1 MNNLFRKKSITKVI
15 ADAKAGNDESEFNV
29 GLKKSLG
36 VRDLTALGIAAVVG
50 AGIFSTIGKASFDG
64 GPGIIL
70 LFLFVAVACGFSALC
85 YAEFASIVPVSGSAY
100 TYSYVAFGELIA
112 WIIGWDLLM
121 EYAIGNIVVA
131 ISWSAYFTTF
141 MHGIGVD
148 IPAFLTM
155 GYWSAQKMATP
166 EAIAAWNTAPQIFGF
181 RLICDLP
188 AFSIVML
195 ITYITYVG
203 IRESKN
209 AANIMVGIKMAIILL
224 VIFAGAFYITP
235 KNWVPFLPNG
245 TGGVLKGI
253 SSVFFAYIGF
263 DAISTTAE
271 ECKDPQRDL
280 PKGMI
285 YSLIICTIIYVA
297 IALVLTGMV
306 NYTKLNVAEPLAFVF
321 EKVGLHWVA
330 GVVAVSAVIATAS
343 VLLVF
348 QVGQPRIWMSMS
360 RDGLLPPIFSKI
372 HPKYG
377 TPSFSTILTGLV
389 VGIPALFVNMDIMVD
404 LTSIGTLFAFALV
417 SGGVMMLDS
426 MPDRP
431 TSRFK
436 TPYINSKYIFPLLII
451 GALAFWLIKYPDVF
465 KVYIGLDKGYDWHL
479 IREAVPHYL
488 FIVMVLVL
496 LVLSFTKNL
505 SLIPL
510 LGLLACAY
518 LLSESG
524 ATNWERFFVWLIIGL
539 ICYFLYGSKNSKLR
553 IAAEGPGPH

>member
-1 MNNLFRKKSITKVI
+1 MNDIFRKKTVSKVI
-15 ADAKAGNDESEFNV
+15 KDAADGYGDGEGHT
-29 GLKKSLG
+29 GLKRSLG

-100 TYSYVAFGELIA
+100 TYSYVAFGEIIA

-131 ISWSAYFTTF
+131 ISWSAYFTSF
-141 MHGIGVD
+141 LDGVGIHM
-148 IPAFLTM
+148 PAFLTM
-155 GYWSAQKMATP
+155 GHMTASNMDTF
-166 EAIAAWNTAPQIFGF
+166 EAYRAYHLAPQLFGAHIVF
-181 RLICDLP
+181 DLP
-188 AFSIVML
+188 AFMIVVL
-195 ITYITYVG
+195 ITYITYIG
-203 IRESKN
+203 IKESRN
-209 AANIMVGIKMAIILL
+209 SANVMVGIKMAIIFL
-224 VIFAGAFYITP
+224 VIFVGAFWVTP
-235 KNWVPFLPNG
+235 KNWSPFLPNG
-245 TGGVLKGI
+245 LGGVLKGI

-271 ECKDPQRDL
+271 ECKDPQKDL
-280 PKGMI
+280 PRGMI
-285 YSLIICTIIYVA
+285 YSLIICTILYVV

-306 NYTKLNVAEPLAFVF
+306 SYTKLNVGEPLAFVF
-321 EKVGLHWVA
+321 QQVHLPWMAGIVA
-330 GVVAVSAVIATAS
+330 ISAVIATAS

-360 RDGLLPPIFSKI
+360 RDGLLPPIFSRI

-389 VGIPALFVNMDIMVD
+389 VGIPALFVNMDMMVD

-417 SGGVMMLDS
+417 SGGVMMLDA

-431 TSRFK
+431 VSKFK
-436 TPYINSKYIFPLLII
+436 TPYINSKFIFPLLIV
-451 GALAFWLIKYPDVF
+451 AAFVFWIVKYKAVF
-465 KVYIGLDKGYDWHL
+465 IEYLGLQKGFDWEL
-479 IREAVPHYL
+479 VRAVVPHYL
-488 FIVMVLVL
+488 FLILLAILAVLA
-496 LVLSFTKNL
+496 FRKNL

-510 LGLLACAY
+510 LGLLACSY

-524 ATNWERFFVWLIIGL
+524 ATNWERFFIWLLVGL
-539 ICYFLYGSKNSKLR
+539 VCYFLYGSKHSKLKAD
-553 IAAEGPGPH
+553 AAKQT

>member
-1 MNNLFRKKSITKVI
+1 MSDLFRKKTVSKVI
-15 ADAKAGNDESEFNV
+15 RDAEEGYGDGE
-29 GLKKSLG
+29 GLSGMKRSLG

-50 AGIFSTIGKASFDG
+50 AGIFSTIGKASYDG

-85 YAEFASIVPVSGSAY
+85 YAEFASMVPVSGSAY
-100 TYSYVAFGELIA
+100 TYSYVAFGEIIA

-131 ISWSAYFTTF
+131 ISWSAYFTSF
-141 MHGIGVD
+141 LDNMGVH
-148 IPAFLTM
+148 IPAWLTK
-155 GYWSAQKMATP
+155 GYMTASSMDNF
-166 EAIAAWNTAPQIFGF
+166 EAYKAYHLAPQLFGSHIVF
-181 RLICDLP
+181 DLP
-188 AFSIVML
+188 AVGIVAL
-195 ITYITYVG
+195 ITYITYIG
-203 IRESKN
+203 IKESRN
-209 AANIMVGIKMAIILL
+209 SANVMVGIKMAIILL
-224 VIFAGAFYITP
+224 VIFVGAFWVTP
-235 KNWVPFLPNG
+235 KNWSPFLPNG
-245 TGGVLKGI
+245 IGGVLKGI

-280 PKGMI
+280 PRGMI
-285 YSLIICTIIYVA
+285 YSLIICTILYVV
-297 IALVLTGMV
+297 IALILTGMV
-306 NYTKLNVAEPLAFVF
+306 SYTTLNVGEPLALVF
-321 EKVGLHWVA
+321 EKVGLPWMAGIVA
-330 GVVAVSAVIATAS
+330 ISAVIATAS

-360 RDGLLPPIFSKI
+360 RDGLLPPIFAKI

-377 TPSFSTILTGLV
+377 TPSFSTILTGFV
-389 VGIPALFVNMDIMVD
+389 VGIPALFVNMDMMVD

-436 TPYINSKYIFPLLII
+436 TPYINSKYIFPVMIV
-451 GALAFWLIKYPDVF
+451 AVFVFWIVKYKSVF
-465 KVYIGLDKGYDWHL
+465 IEYLGLQRGVEWDM
-479 IREAVPHYL
+479 IRAVLPHYL
-488 FIVMVLVL
+488 FLVL
-496 LVLSFTKNL
+496 LAGLAVLAFRKNL
-505 SLIPL
+505 SLLPL

-524 ATNWERFFVWLIIGL
+524 ATNWERFFVWLLIGL
-539 ICYFLYGSKNSKLR
+539 VCYFLYGSKHSKLL
-553 IAAEGPGPH
+553 ADSKKPVE

>member
-1 MNNLFRKKSITKVI
+1 MINDIFRKKTVAKVI
-15 ADAKAGNDESEFNV
+15 RDAEEGYGDGEAHNS
-29 GLKKSLG
+29 LQRSLG

-50 AGIFSTIGKASFDG
+50 AGIFSTIGKASYDG

-100 TYSYVAFGELIA
+100 TYSYVAFGEIVA

-131 ISWSAYFTTF
+131 ISWSDYLTSF
-141 MHGIGVD
+141 MAGIGVH
-148 IPAFLTM
+148 IPEWLTM
-155 GYWSAQKMATP
+155 GYMTAARGATP
-166 EAIAAWNTAPQIFGF
+166 DAVAALNQAPTLLGIPLVF
-181 RLICDLP
+181 DLP
-188 AFSIVML
+188 AVFIV
-195 ITYITYVG
+195 IVITWVTYIG
-203 IRESKN
+203 IKESRN
-209 AANIMVGIKMAIILL
+209 SANVMVGIKLAVIAL
-224 VIFAGAFYITP
+224 VIFAGAFYVTP

-245 TGGVLKGI
+245 AGGVLKGI

-280 PKGMI
+280 PRGMM
-285 YSLIICTIIYVA
+285 YSLVICTIIYVA

-306 NYTKLNVAEPLAFVF
+306 SYQKLNVGEPLAFVF
-321 EKVGLHWVA
+321 QQVHLPWMA
-330 GVVAVSAVIATAS
+330 GIVAVSAVIATAS

-360 RDGLLPPIFSKI
+360 RDGLLPPVFSRI
-372 HPKYG
+372 HPRFG
-377 TPSFSTILTGLV
+377 TPSFSTILTGFV
-389 VGIPALFVNMDIMVD
+389 VGIPALFVNMDVMVD

-431 TSRFK
+431 QSKFR
-436 TPYINSKYIFPLLII
+436 TPYINSRYIYPILLIGVI
-451 GALAFWLIKYPDVF
+451 VFWIVEYQPVF
-465 KVYIGLDKGYDWHL
+465 IEYLGLQEGWIFDNVRK
-479 IREAVPHYL
+479 AVPHYL
-488 FIVMVLVL
+488 FLVL
-496 LVLSFTKNL
+496 LVILAVQAFRKNL

-510 LGLLACAY
+510 LGLLACSY

-524 ATNWERFFVWLIIGL
+524 ATNWERFFIWLVIGL
-539 ICYFLYGSKNSKLR
+539 VCYFLYGRRHSKLKTN
-553 IAAEGPGPH
+553 A